1 MGVQSILEEVDF
13 DNEELAALKS
23 SKEGAAK
30 SRWVMVRLWRV
41 PATRPDPN
49 FFFATRT
56 RPELFFNISEYRVFP
71 SRVFPS
77 RLLQTFYNH
86 PQILLFSSRPDT
98 KSSVPKSKCLRYKRW
113 IQGKSGKFDNWFMMH
128 FDLFQ
133 SRQSN
138 PRFIHVEAIKSINQD
153 GDKLLSNEAHAL

>member
-1 MGVQSILEEVDF
+1 MSRRAKKWICHFCVKYASGTLSRDYELCQSGVSVSRAGSDEYPLPDP
-13 DNEELAALKS
+13 ELDPNYFSQFRSLGFLPAGYFPPGRFKS
-23 SKEGAAK
+23 S
-30 SRWVMVRLWRV
+30 
-41 PATRPDPN
+41 N
-49 FFFATRT
+49 
-56 RPELFFNISEYRVFP
+56 
-71 SRVFPS
+71 
-77 RLLQTFYNH
+77 YN
-86 PQILLFSSRPDT
+86 PQILLFTSRPDT
-98 KSSVPKSKCLRYKRW
+98 KSSVSKVKCFRYKKW